1 MKVYDKNSESS
12 YLKYWNVNNLYDW
25 ARSQKLPVN
34 IFEWIEDFSFY
45 EDFIKNYNEESDEVY
60 FLEVY
65 VQYPKKYMDFIITY
79 HFYQKE

>member
-65 VQYPKKYMDFIITY
+65 VQYPKKYIDFIITY
-79 HFYQKE
+79 HFY

>member
-79 HFYQKE
+79 HFY

>member
-1 MKVYDKNSESS
+1 MKIYDKNSESS

-79 HFYQKE
+79 HFY

>member
-45 EDFIKNYNEESDEVY
+45 EDFIKNYNEESDGVY

-79 HFYQKE
+79 HFY